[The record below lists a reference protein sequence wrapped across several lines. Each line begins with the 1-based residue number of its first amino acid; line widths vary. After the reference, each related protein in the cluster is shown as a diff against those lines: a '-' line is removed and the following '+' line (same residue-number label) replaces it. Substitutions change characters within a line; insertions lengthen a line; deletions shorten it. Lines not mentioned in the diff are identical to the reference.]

1 MVCGTNHLQDRWFL
15 QDRKLMA
22 TQQAYLGT
30 MASTPADDGDSAWMK
45 DASCVGLDTE
55 MFFPDPGIKPEP
67 MLVKLC
73 NGCSVKADCL
83 AYAIKYNMEG
93 HWANTNKRKR
103 ERLRA
108 AKSRQKITSL
118 QR

>member
-15 QDRKLMA
+15 QDRKLMDNTITLA
-22 TQQAYLGT
+22 I
-30 MASTPADDGDSAWMK
+30 TPADTGDSKWMA
-45 DASCVGLDTE
+45 DASCVGIDTE
-55 MFFPDPGIKPEP
+55 LFFPEPGVKADP
-67 MLVKLC
+67 MLVKMC

-83 AYAIKYNMEG
+83 AYAIKYSMEG

-108 AKSRQKITSL
+108 AQNRQKITL
-118 QR
+118 